1 MSHAYRFGRRTVITI
16 CNVIAVISAL
26 ACAFSTSFLMFA
38 VARFF
43 IAVGSAGAFNTSFV
57 LVMEVIGPDYRS
69 LYGIGINAG
78 WVLGYM
84 ILPGIAMLLRDWF
97 WVQLTIAIPSIVF
110 LSSWWLLPESPRWLV
125 THGSTVT
132 AMQVLSKSAKS
143 NGIDFENIRPK
154 VQDTISKTSKVYE
167 KEDSNASVLQL
178 LRPGLLRNTIIVFYM
193 WNICFVLNVLT
204 LLYYS
209 EAAIGKRSPDQSWSV

>member
-1 MSHAYRFGRRTVITI
+1 
-16 CNVIAVISAL
+16 
-26 ACAFSTSFLMFA
+26 
-38 VARFF
+38 
-43 IAVGSAGAFNTSFV
+43 
-57 LVMEVIGPDYRS
+57 
-69 LYGIGINAG
+69 
-78 WVLGYM
+78 
-84 ILPGIAMLLRDWF
+84 
-97 WVQLTIAIPSIVF
+97 
-110 LSSWWLLPESPRWLV
+110 LLPESPRWLV

-143 NGIDFENIRPK
+143 NGIDFEDIRPK
-154 VQDTISKTSKVYE
+154 LQDTISKTSKVYE

-204 LLYYS
+204 LLYFS